1 MFNQLISHTPV
12 YVWAILGFL
21 ILRGVIALRTREIG
35 VNKLFII
42 PVVMLV
48 LSLQDIAAKFGLG
61 GLALAAWCVAAAVT
75 LLLVWKRGAVRVTP
89 AATSGRIVV
98 RGSVWPLALMMAI
111 FVTKYAASVTIAVA
125 PLLRHDLLFTAF
137 LCALYGVFNGYFLGR
152 LANDFGAYQRFAG
165 KLQSGAQAI

>member
-1 MFNQLISHTPV
+1 MLNQLISHTPV

-21 ILRGVIALRTREIG
+21 ILRGVIAMRTREFG

-61 GLALAAWCVAAAVT
+61 GMALAAWCAAAAAT
-75 LLLVWKRGAVRVTP
+75 LVLVWKRGAVRVTP
-89 AATSGRIVV
+89 GATSGRIVV
-98 RGSVWPLALMMAI
+98 RGSAWPLATMMAI
-111 FVTKYAASVTIAVA
+111 FVTKYAASVAVA
-125 PLLRHDLLFTAF
+125 VQPLLRHDLLFTAF

-152 LANDFGAYQRFAG
+152 LANDFGTYQRFAA
-165 KLQSGAQAI
+165 QPRPFAQAI